1 MIKKGRGNADY
12 FKATNQAK
20 KEKTITLIRDA
31 VSLMNETNEILEI
44 KAVCQKTKE
53 IDPDG
58 KGVSE
63 ATLRKKDLEHIQS
76 LMLELGIGKYG
87 KIKVSQSSQEITL
100 SEQILQLQKE
110 NKKALQ
116 QIIDYKKMLKTT
128 KSKLDQVLLEN
139 EELRVKIY
147 EMQMNAKIKSKL
159 ESVNNQ

>member
-12 FKATNQAK
+12 FKTTDQAK
-20 KEKTITLIRDA
+20 REKTVTLIRDA
-31 VSLMNETNEILEI
+31 VSLMNETNEMLEI
-44 KAVCQKTKE
+44 KAVSQKTKE
-53 IDPDG
+53 IDPTR

-87 KIKVSQSSQEITL
+87 KLKVSQSFQEITL

-116 QIIDYKKMLKTT
+116 QLIDLKKILKIT
-128 KSKLDQVLLEN
+128 KSKLDQTLFEN

-147 EMQMNAKIKSKL
+147 EMQMNEKIRYQVKAI
-159 ESVNNQ
+159 NNE